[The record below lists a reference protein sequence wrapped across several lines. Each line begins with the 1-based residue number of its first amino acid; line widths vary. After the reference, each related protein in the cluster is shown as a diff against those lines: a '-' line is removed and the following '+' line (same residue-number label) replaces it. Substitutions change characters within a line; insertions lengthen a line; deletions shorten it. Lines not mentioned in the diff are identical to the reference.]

1 MARMGME
8 KVNFSPI
15 ISNSEKRF
23 VEPFIERSIE
33 FVIRVG
39 AGTEP

>member
-23 VEPFIERSIE
+23 VEPSIE